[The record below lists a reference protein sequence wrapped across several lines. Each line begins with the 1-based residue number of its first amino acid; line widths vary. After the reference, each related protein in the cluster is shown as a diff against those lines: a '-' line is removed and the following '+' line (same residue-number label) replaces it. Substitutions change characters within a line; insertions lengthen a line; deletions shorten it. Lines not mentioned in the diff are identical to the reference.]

1 MKKFTVSRLAAYLL
15 GLVIIGSLG
24 SCMKDED
31 TNYPQAVLT
40 MVNGYVSTPGVMYA
54 ADNNNIHNS
63 YNPLVYKSYDFTYL
77 FPGSRR
83 IRVFSPSNTTLTDET
98 YTFKDSSYYTSFVF
112 GKNDEVFQL
121 IKEDVLLTDLGDQS
135 ALRFF
140 HLSPSESKVNV
151 YLNDTENPLAEDV
164 SYSGNPE
171 LTANEAVNEVF
182 VAKESG
188 TKTIIVQ
195 NEADETL
202 LTREFTFEK
211 GVHYSIILI
220 GDSSSETTPLY
231 IGVVTQYR

>member
-1 MKKFTVSRLAAYLL
+1 MKKFTAMRLATYLL
-15 GLVIIGSLG
+15 GLMIIGSLG

-31 TNYPQAVLT
+31 TDYPQAVFT

-54 ADNNNIHNS
+54 ADNNTIHNT
-63 YNPLVYKSYDFTYL
+63 YNPLAYKSYDFTYL

-83 IRVFSPSNTTLTDET
+83 IRVFSPSNTTLVDDT
-98 YTFKDSSYYTSFVF
+98 YTFQDSSYYTSFVF
-112 GKNDEVFQL
+112 GKNDEVVQL
-121 IKEDVLLTDLGDQS
+121 IREDLLLTDLGDQA

-140 HLSPSESKVNV
+140 HLSPSESKINV
-151 YLNDTENPLAEDV
+151 YLDDTSNPLAENA
-164 SYSGNPE
+164 SYAGDPVLLVNGP
-171 LTANEAVNEVF
+171 THEAF

-188 TKTIIVQ
+188 AKTIIVQ

-220 GDSSSETTPLY
+220 GDSTSESTPLY